1 MSQSITGNCLCGKVS
16 YKISQDLGDIIHC
29 HCPTCRK
36 AHGAAFSS
44 VAAIKDIN
52 FNISGS
58 EYLKSFESSIGK
70 NRHFCSNCGSQI
82 YAKRENTDFVILRL
96 GSLNDESLLASGSRY
111 QEAKHIWLSQKACWY
126 QLGGEIEQ
134 LLEF

>member
-1 MSQSITGNCLCGKVS
+1 MSQSIMGNCLCGNVS
-16 YKISQDLGDIIHC
+16 YNISQDLGDIIHC

-52 FNISGS
+52 FKISGS
-58 EYLKSFESSIGK
+58 EHLKSFESSMGK
-70 NRHFCSNCGSQI
+70 HRHFCSNCGSQI
-82 YAKRENTDFVILRL
+82 YAKREGTDFVILRL
-96 GSLNDESLLASGSRY
+96 GSLNDESLLASGNRY

-126 QLGGEIEQ
+126 QLDSKIEQ
-134 LLEF
+134 FPEF

>member
-1 MSQSITGNCLCGKVS
+1 MYQSLEGNCLCGKVT
-16 YKISQDLGDIIHC
+16 YQVSQDLGDIIHC

-44 VAAIKDIN
+44 VAAIKDVN
-52 FNISGS
+52 FKIIGS
-58 EYLKSFESSIGK
+58 EHLKSFESSVGK
-70 NRHFCSNCGSQI
+70 YRHFCSHCGSQI
-82 YAKRENTDFVILRL
+82 YAKRESTDFVILRL

-126 QLGGEIEQ
+126 ELDSAIERFQ
-134 LLEF
+134 EF